1 MEGITS
7 IELIFLSI
15 MGALI
20 LTIVISGLWYFLDSR
35 RKSKSKVQASLDSV
49 ELINRIQKLETNYNE
64 ILETLNG
71 IEDYF
76 SSMMYQIDDLSKN
89 NKQSFQKIQDYL
101 MFLQQVKNSNT
112 KSNDSYYDIM
122 NINQYKEE
130 YKEQFAKD
138 DEIKAIVEENDLS
151 EVFKRSQ
158 QIERAEMRTDDV
170 GEMAK
175 ELNMSR
181 GEIELVKQL
190 NQIKEKVDR

>member
-49 ELINRIQKLETNYNE
+49 ELINRIEKLETNYNE